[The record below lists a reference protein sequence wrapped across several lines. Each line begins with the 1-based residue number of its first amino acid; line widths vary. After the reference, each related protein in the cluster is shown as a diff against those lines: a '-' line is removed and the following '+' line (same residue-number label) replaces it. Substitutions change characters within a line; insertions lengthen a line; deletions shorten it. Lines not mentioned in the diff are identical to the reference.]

1 MKRRGFLAAS
11 AGLSTLAAPLA
22 APAFAQ
28 GAPIKIGMI
37 TTLSGPGGYLGQ
49 DIRDA
54 FQLAVEQEQGKLGG
68 TNVQVL
74 VEDDGLRPGQ
84 GKSIAERFLRNERI
98 KLMTGVV
105 FSNVLGT
112 VAPDVLDADGI
123 YVSPNA
129 APSGFAGRECHRN
142 YYTMAWQNDTLH
154 ETAGVLANTLG
165 YKRMFILAPNYQA
178 GRDALTGFK
187 RKFGGEVVQEVY
199 TRLDQTDY
207 AAELAQIRAAR
218 PDAVFQFHPGGLGIG
233 FLRQY
238 AQAGLLSSVPQC
250 VPAPSM
256 DSTTLA
262 AVGEAAEGLNLTS
275 HWNTDFQNPASQAFV
290 AAFRAKYNRT
300 PTYYAQQGY
309 DTALAIG
316 AALRQTRG
324 SIDPA
329 AFRTAMLKADFQS
342 TRGKF
347 AFGPNQH
354 PVQDWYAL
362 KVEKVNGALA
372 LVTKSKILE
381 NEGDSYAAQCRL

>member
-11 AGLSTLAAPLA
+11 AGLSSLA

-28 GAPIKIGMI
+28 GAPVKIGMI

-68 TNVQVL
+68 TNVQVM

-129 APSGFAGRECHRN
+129 APSSFAGRECHRN

-187 RKFGGEVVQEVY
+187 RKFTGEVVQEVY

-238 AQAGLLSSVPQC
+238 AQAGLLSTIPQC

-262 AVGEAAEGLNLTS
+262 AVGDAAEGLNLTP
-275 HWNTDFQNPASQAFV
+275 NV
-290 AAFRAKYNRT
+290 AARR
-300 PTYYAQQGY
+300 
-309 DTALAIG
+309 DV
-316 AALRQTRG
+316 
-324 SIDPA
+324 
-329 AFRTAMLKADFQS
+329 RTAIS
-342 TRGKF
+342 NS
-347 AFGPNQH
+347 FGFGGQN
-354 PVQDWYAL
+354 
-362 KVEKVNGALA
+362 
-372 LVTKSKILE
+372 
-381 NEGDSYAAQCRL
+381 AAIVFRRWDA

>member
-11 AGLSTLAAPLA
+11 AGLSSLA

-28 GAPIKIGMI
+28 GAPVKIGMI

-54 FQLAVEQEQGKLGG
+54 FALAVEQEQGKLGG
-68 TNVQVL
+68 INVQVM
-74 VEDDGLRPGQ
+74 VEDDALRPGQ

-98 KLMTGVV
+98 RLMTGVV

-165 YKRMFILAPNYQA
+165 YRRMFILAPNYQA

-187 RKFGGEVVQEVY
+187 RKFRGEVVQEVY

-238 AQAGLLSSVPQC
+238 AQAGLLSTVPQC

-262 AVGEAAEGLNLTS
+262 AVGDAAEGLNLTS
-275 HWNTDFQNPASQAFV
+275 HWNVDFDNAASRAFV

-347 AFGPNQH
+347 SFGPNQH

-362 KVEKVNGALA
+362 KVERAAGNLA
-372 LVTKSKILE
+372 IVTKSKILE

>member
-1 MKRRGFLAAS
+1 MQRRGFLAAS
-11 AGLSTLAAPLA
+11 AGLTSVLA
-22 APAFAQ
+22 APAYAQ
-28 GAPIKIGMI
+28 GAPVKIGMI
-37 TTLSGPGGYLGQ
+37 TTLSGPGGYLGA

-68 TNVQVL
+68 INVQVL
-74 VEDDGLRPGQ
+74 VEDDALRPGQ

-98 KLMTGVV
+98 RLMTGVV

-129 APSGFAGRECHRN
+129 APSNFAGRECHRN

-238 AQAGLLSSVPQC
+238 AQAGLLSTIPQC
-250 VPAPSM
+250 VPNPSM

-262 AVGEAAEGLNLTS
+262 AVGDAAEGVNLTS
-275 HWNTDFQNPASQAFV
+275 HWNSDFQNPASQAFV
-290 AAFRAKYNRT
+290 AAFRAKYNRL

-329 AFRTAMLKADFQS
+329 AFRTAMLKADFVS

-362 KVEKVNGALA
+362 KVERVNGALA